1 MKTLSSA
8 GCAPDVS
15 KKSSSTLVCF
25 DGTLS
30 LLHPA
35 AWQTELWLKTSIH
48 GRSKLDNNLQCKV
61 GAPHLHD
68 LCSRAE
74 VKDALLACQEAIILH
89 CHVPPP
95 LHPRPPDSGCST
107 SVAVAPGHYPQE
119 SEVIS
124 GGSFL
129 ALVQLPINI
138 IYDNFS

>member
-25 DGTLS
+25 DSTLS

-35 AWQTELWLKTSIH
+35 AWQTELWLKSLIH
-48 GRSKLDNNLQCKV
+48 SRSELDNSLQCIV

-74 VKDALLACQEAIILH
+74 VKGALLACQEANILH
-89 CHVPPP
+89 CYVPPYIRG
-95 LHPRPPDSGCST
+95 HRDSGCST